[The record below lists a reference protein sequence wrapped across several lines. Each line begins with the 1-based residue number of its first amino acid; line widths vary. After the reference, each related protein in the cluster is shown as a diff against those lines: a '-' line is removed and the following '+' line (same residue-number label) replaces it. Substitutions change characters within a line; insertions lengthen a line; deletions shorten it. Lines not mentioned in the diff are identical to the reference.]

1 MLTNR
6 TSLMTC
12 IAVATLGLATA
23 GATAAQASP
32 CPISGFFAA
41 AGKSYSSYRPVSKP
55 RKAYTARPRER
66 QIVAK
71 PASSYAQAAKPIAK
85 PIAKAAVKPAVKSI
99 KVAGASTRAASG
111 VAGPVVA
118 SVGKPVASTIAGT
131 VSSSVPSPAVSAP
144 ADGVSAC
151 LTKEY
156 LETGAVMFK
165 DTCSKEW
172 AINTTHISNPTV
184 TGASRTC
191 LSKEQHRNGVVMF
204 RDACTKEWAMNTA
217 EQHAEAR
224 GGAGE

>member
-12 IAVATLGLATA
+12 IAVATLGLAPA
-23 GATAAQASP
+23 GASTAQASP
-32 CPISGFFAA
+32 CPISSFFA

-55 RKAYTARPRER
+55 RKVYTARPRDR
-66 QIVAK
+66 QIIAN
-71 PASSYAQAAKPIAK
+71 PASSYAQAVKPVAKPTAK
-85 PIAKAAVKPAVKSI
+85 PPVKSI
-99 KVAGASTRAASG
+99 KVAAASTRAVSG

-118 SVGKPVASTIAGT
+118 SVAKPVVSTIAGT
-131 VSSSVPSPAVSAP
+131 VSSSVPSPAGSAP
-144 ADGVSAC
+144 AGEVSAC

-172 AINTTHISNPTV
+172 AINATHISKPAV
-184 TGASRTC
+184 TGTSRTC

-224 GGAGE
+224 GGAGD